1 MGQLVYIN
9 GKIVARDRAVVPA
22 LDRGLLYSYGL
33 FETMRS
39 YSGRVFCLDRHL
51 ARLMRSAKTLGIADG
66 LDVVGLEAGIADTL
80 KANRLTDARI
90 RLTVTA
96 GEGERMMGMPAA
108 GKLTTIIVAEELA
121 QPSRDVQAKGLRA
134 SIVSIRRNS
143 KSPLCRMKTLGYMEN
158 MLAREEAVK
167 AGSDEAVLLN
177 EERLVAECSASN
189 IFIVEGV
196 KLVTPPIGA
205 GILEGVTR
213 GVVIELAHGFDIS
226 AAEENVTVDR
236 LLGADEAFITN
247 SIIEL
252 APVSSIDGKLV
263 GAGRS
268 GAITAN
274 LANAYRNLALSG
286 VR

>member
-22 LDRGLLYSYGL
+22 LDRGLLYGYGL

-39 YSGRVFCLDRHL
+39 YGGRVFCLDRHL
-51 ARLMRSAKTLGIADG
+51 DRLMKSAKTLGIADAI
-66 LDVVGLEAGIADTL
+66 DIAALEAGIADTL
-80 KANRLTDARI
+80 KANSLADARI

-96 GEGERMMGMPAA
+96 GEGERALGMPAS
-108 GKLTTIIVAEELA
+108 GKLTTIIVVEELA
-121 QPSRDVQAKGLRA
+121 QPSRDAQSKGLRA

-143 KSPLCRMKTLGYMEN
+143 KSPLCRMKTLGYLEN

-177 EERLVAECSASN
+177 EAGFVAECSASN
-189 IFIVEGV
+189 IFIVERG
-196 KLVTPPIGA
+196 KLVAPPIDA

-213 GVVIELAHGFDIS
+213 GVVIELARGLDIS
-226 AAEENVTVDR
+226 VAEENVSVDW
-236 LLGADEAFITN
+236 LLGAEEVFITN
-247 SIIEL
+247 SIIEI
-252 APVSSIDGKLV
+252 APVTSIDGKIV
-263 GAGRS
+263 GS
-268 GAITAN
+268 GMPVKTTDR
-274 LANAYRNLALSG
+274 LMKAYRKLALSG